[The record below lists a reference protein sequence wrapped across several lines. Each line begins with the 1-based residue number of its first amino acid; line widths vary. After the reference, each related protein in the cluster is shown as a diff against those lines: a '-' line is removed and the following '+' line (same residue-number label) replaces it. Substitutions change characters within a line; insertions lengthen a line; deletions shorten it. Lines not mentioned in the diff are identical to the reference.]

1 MISGFSG
8 SGDRARGGAERRGRP
23 GCLPELRVSTCS
35 GTGTLVASEGFR
47 AQWPHAG
54 SADSGR
60 GPFPQAHA
68 ERRAVAANGEKV
80 QVHCQPGVLCSRPE
94 TKTKLRKPTSALRGP
109 HVKLPPKGA
118 RPSAS
123 DKKAGLFRL
132 RVERGKPRVTDLDR
146 AFAGPSPTPA
156 KKRGPA
162 RWAKVPG
169 RRQPPPA
176 PPRPG
181 RARSGTC
188 EGPGVGLPALLAAPR
203 GPHVDP
209 VRLARLQARQ
219 DGAVP
224 LPGDRGVPGLPV
236 GGGVAHHVF
245 VYGSPDGLPG
255 DRHRV
260 FCHLISDHIGR
271 AINFFIKTHE
281 EEKLEK
287 PRGRTRSQR
296 RHDPVHLGDLVPEP
310 TPCRKVLPPPVTGRH
325 PASA

>member
-1 MISGFSG
+1 MAGTPARAACEHRGPWWRPKASGQSG
-8 SGDRARGGAERRGRP
+8 HTRRTLTRDADRFHRPTPSAARSRRTGRRFKSTVSQVFVFTSRN
-23 GCLPELRVSTCS
+23 ENETQEAVLR
-35 GTGTLVASEGFR
+35 SEGAACEIPTQRSATFR
-47 AQWPHAG
+47 VRQKGWSLPFEG
-54 SADSGR
+54 GKGETQSY
-60 GPFPQAHA
+60 GP
-68 ERRAVAANGEKV
+68 
-80 QVHCQPGVLCSRPE
+80 RP
-94 TKTKLRKPTSALRGP
+94 R
-109 HVKLPPKGA
+109 
-118 RPSAS
+118 
-123 DKKAGLFRL
+123 FW
-132 RVERGKPRVTDLDR
+132 GKPRVTDLDR

-260 FCHLISDHIGR
+260 FCHSISDHIGR